1 MIQDACRILKEKI
14 IAMIMRI
21 IQMSD
26 LIALKIERILQV
38 TSEAQNTPVHFSSFR
53 TNNFDFTSMKH

>member
-1 MIQDACRILKEKI
+1 
-14 IAMIMRI
+14 MRI

-38 TSEAQNTPVHFSSFR
+38 TSEAQNTPMHFSSFR
-53 TNNFDFTSMKH
+53 TILISLQQNIKSMFILILLILYC